1 MQKGSYHKFKLTML
15 NGSAWGLAVQ
25 DHQVSGEDY
34 SAPKPEKNC
43 ILSRMFGR
51 NTSNHCS
58 KVFHEHEV
66 GSLRKWTTCI
76 PFSFSVQ
83 YQPTAHGAIHCKD
96 VDLGVGEEADCPT
109 ANHILTCKTAQLCW
123 LLGSYTHRHQLKIC
137 LFSYKKNNFSY
148 KKNNWTYV
156 TWSCIKIIANSH
168 SRHFLITRR
177 IWLPHDLFNIRR

>member
-25 DHQVSGEDY
+25 DHQVSGEDC

-76 PFSFSVQ
+76 PFSFYPYLFSTSQ
-83 YQPTAHGAIHCKD
+83 QPTVQFTAKMWTSGWGKKLTVPQRTTSSLVKQHNSVGFW
-96 VDLGVGEEADCPT
+96 GVT
-109 ANHILTCKTAQLCW
+109 
-123 LLGSYTHRHQLKIC
+123 
-137 LFSYKKNNFSY
+137 
-148 KKNNWTYV
+148 
-156 TWSCIKIIANSH
+156 
-168 SRHFLITRR
+168 LINTSWRFASFHTRR
-177 IWLPHDLFNIRR
+177 ITEPMLLDLVSKLLPTPIAGTS